1 MTGNIVRSWHQTQST
16 STVTVGISRY
26 TGLFVIST
34 LCIEEYGFERLRFR
48 LTVDLRAHSEK
59 QHYSSGPSDLTLF
72 KPGATEF
79 PEKKPKRPPQSL
91 HHNIAKISERSCCLF
106 IELRSL
112 QEHWMCQFNTNS
124 SGLWGA
130 RDGWHVER
138 VKHGGKLRRWDGRPI
153 LAEYHR
159 YGFQSVYWFLERSMC
174 NQQSGYLESLCPFF
188 IKTPKMHGN
197 KNKPFYSVYFLRV
210 SQQDPL
216 TQQ

>member
-34 LCIEEYGFERLRFR
+34 LCIEEYGFERLRCR
-48 LTVDLRAHSEK
+48 MTVDLRAHSEK
-59 QHYSSGPSDLTLF
+59 QHYNSGPLDLTLF

-138 VKHGGKLRRWDGRPI
+138 VKHGGKLRRWDGSPDRPSTTGMDFRVYTGFWSDRCVTSKVDTLRAYAHFLLKPPKCTAIKINLFI
-153 LAEYHR
+153 LFTFCEFH
-159 YGFQSVYWFLERSMC
+159 
-174 NQQSGYLESLCPFF
+174 N
-188 IKTPKMHGN
+188 KT
-197 KNKPFYSVYFLRV
+197 L
-210 SQQDPL
+210 
-216 TQQ
+216 